1 MSSSDRIKTHLM
13 AAGVIVAVLV
23 AMDKKNEQNAVA
35 GF

>member
-1 MSSSDRIKTHLM
+1 MSSSDHIKTHLT

-23 AMDKKNEQNAVA
+23 AIDKKDEQNAVA